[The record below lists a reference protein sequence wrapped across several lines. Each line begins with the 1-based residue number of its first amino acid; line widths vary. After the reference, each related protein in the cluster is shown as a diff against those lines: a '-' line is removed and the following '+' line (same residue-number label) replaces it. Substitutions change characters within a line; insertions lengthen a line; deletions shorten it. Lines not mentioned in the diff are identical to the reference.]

1 MSVGQDSDDQGCTR
15 DELRSLFLF
24 EKLTDQQ
31 LDQLCASGHVKHV
44 EPGPLYA
51 EGDPATCLYVI
62 LEGEVSISKRSGGV
76 DIETIRTTQRGAYFG
91 AWYSFLDEQ
100 SYDVSARAVT
110 HARFFVI
117 DAAALGEFMREH
129 FSMATHFLVGAKLGT
144 SRMNRIVGPHD
155 RLVQLGQLTAGL
167 THELNNPAAAAV
179 RAASELRTRVAGMR
193 HKLAVLTDGTFSQAA
208 MHTLVELQDRVAEL
222 VSKCHDLSALEKSDR
237 EDAIGTWLDDHD
249 VADAWDVAP
258 CFAEAGLDVDWLE
271 TVAATVEVA
280 DAKTSLDSVIAWLHY
295 TVETEL
301 LMDEIADSATRVSA
315 LVSQAK
321 QYSQLDRAPFD
332 VADVHELLS
341 NTVAMLSHRVAADVD
356 VVEDFDHTMPP
367 LPCWPGEL
375 NQVWTNL
382 VDNAAWAM
390 GEGPGTL
397 TLRTRKQGDVARIE
411 ICDTGIGVPEDLQH
425 RIFDPF
431 FTTKGVGEGT
441 GLGLDLAARIVDKH
455 NGNLWVESQ
464 PGETRFIC
472 VLPLTAPRE
481 G

>member
-1 MSVGQDSDDQGCTR
+1 MESETACTR

-24 EKLTDQQ
+24 EELSDEQ
-31 LDQLCASGHVKHV
+31 LDILCHGGHVAHF
-44 EPGPLYA
+44 EPGPLYT

-62 LEGEVSISKRSGGV
+62 LEGEVAISKRSGGI

-91 AWYSFLDEQ
+91 AWYSFLEEQ
-100 SYDVSARAVT
+100 VYDVSARAVT
-110 HARFFVI
+110 ASRMFVI
-117 DAAALGEFMREH
+117 DAATLGTFMREQ
-129 FSMATHFLVGAKLGT
+129 FPMATHFLVGAKLGT
-144 SRMNRIVGPHD
+144 SKMDRIVGPHD

-179 RAASELRTRVAGMR
+179 RATSELRNRIADMR
-193 HKLAVLTDGTFSQAA
+193 RKLAVLTDGSFSPAA
-208 MHTLVELQDRVAEL
+208 MHTLVDLQDRVAEL
-222 VSKCHDLSALEKSDR
+222 VAKSTDLTALEKADL
-237 EDAIGTWLDDHD
+237 EDVIGDWLDKHE
-249 VADAWDVAP
+249 VPDAWELAP
-258 CFAEAGLDVDWLE
+258 CFAEAGIDVAWMDKVAV
-271 TVAATVEVA
+271 TVAESDA
-280 DAKTSLDSVIAWLHY
+280 DTCLEGVVQWLHH

-301 LMDEIADSATRVSA
+301 LMNEIADSTTRVSA

-332 VADVHELLS
+332 VVDVHTLLS
-341 NTVAMLSHRVAADVD
+341 NTVAMLSHKVAGIT
-356 VVEDFDHTMPP
+356 VVEEFDRSLPD

-382 VDNAAWAM
+382 IDNAVWAM
-390 GEGPGTL
+390 DGSDAGVL
-397 TLRTRKQGDVARIE
+397 TIRTARQGDVARIE
-411 ICDTGIGVPEDLQH
+411 ICDTGIGVPEELQH
-425 RIFDPF
+425 RVFDPF

-455 NGNLWVESQ
+455 SGNLWVESQ
-464 PGETRFIC
+464 AGETRFIC

>member
-1 MSVGQDSDDQGCTR
+1 MEEGCTR

-24 EKLTDQQ
+24 EKLTDGQ
-31 LDQLCASGHVKHV
+31 LDELCVAGHVKHF
-44 EPGPLYA
+44 EPGPLFT

-62 LEGEVSISKRSGGV
+62 LDGEVSISKRSGGV
-76 DIETIRTTQRGAYFG
+76 DIETIRTAQRGAYFG
-91 AWYSFLDEQ
+91 AWYSFLEEQ
-100 SYDVSARAVT
+100 TYDVSAKAV
-110 HARFFVI
+110 APSRFFVI
-117 DAAALGEFMREH
+117 DATALGDFMREH

-144 SRMNRIVGPHD
+144 SKMNRIVGPHD

-179 RAASELRTRVAGMR
+179 RATSELRSRVAGMR
-193 HKLAVLTDGTFSQAA
+193 NKLAVLTGTFSQAA

-222 VSKCHDLSALEKSDR
+222 VSKSHDLSALEKSDL
-237 EDAIGTWLDDHD
+237 EEALGGWLDDHEVD
-249 VADAWDVAP
+249 DAWDVAP

-271 TVAATVEVA
+271 TVAATVEEA
-280 DAKTSLDSVIAWLHY
+280 DAATCLDSVIAWLHY

-301 LMDEIADSATRVSA
+301 LMDEITDAATRVSA

-321 QYSQLDRAPFD
+321 NYSQLDRAPFD
-332 VADVHELLS
+332 VADVHTLLS
-341 NTVAMLSHRVAADVD
+341 STLAMLSHKFTPAITLDK
-356 VVEDFDHTMPP
+356 DFDHALPP

-382 VDNAAWAM
+382 IDNALWAI
-390 GEGPGTL
+390 GDGPGTL
-397 TLRTRKQGDVARIE
+397 TVRTRKQGEMARIE
-411 ICDTGIGVPEDLQH
+411 ICDTGIGVPEDLQQ

-441 GLGLDLAARIVDKH
+441 GLGLDLAARIIDKH
-455 NGNLWVESQ
+455 SGNLWVESAA
-464 PGETRFIC
+464 GETRFIS
-472 VLPLTAPRE
+472 VLPLTAPKE